1 MKDLATSIT
10 FAGSMKIS
18 EKIEDALLGF
28 AVGDALGVPV
38 EFETRESLTRNPVKG
53 MLGNMFLNQPPG
65 TWSDDSSLVFC
76 TCESLCNG
84 YNLEDIAVQFSNWKN
99 KRFWTPHGRVF
110 TIGIQTEKAIKRI
123 DRYIDMGLK
132 IKPYSSE
139 GVNEKENGNGSL
151 MRILPLAFYLKD
163 SSVEDRYAVTKDV
176 SALTHPHIRAVTG
189 CFIYLQ
195 FAIALLNKK
204 EKTEAYNE
212 IQHTARNFLMQKT
225 DMKELNHFSR
235 IFNGSIGGFPE
246 ESIESTPYV
255 VHSLEA
261 ALWCVMRYD
270 NYRDTV
276 LGAVNLGGDT
286 DTIAALAGGLAGI
299 IYGTKQIP
307 EEWISILARK
317 DDIIDLAARFAT
329 KIIPF

>member
-1 MKDLATSIT
+1 MATNIT
-10 FAGSMKIS
+10 FARSMKIS
-18 EKIEDALLGF
+18 EEIEGALLGF
-28 AVGDALGVPV
+28 AAGDALGVPV
-38 EFETRESLTRNPVKG
+38 EFETRESLSRNPVKG
-53 MLGNMFLNQPPG
+53 MLGNLFLNQPPG

-110 TIGIQTEKAIKRI
+110 TIGVQTEKAIKRI
-123 DRYIDMGLK
+123 DRYIEMGLR

-176 SALTHPHIRAVTG
+176 SALTHPHVRAVTG

-204 EKTEAYNE
+204 DKTEAYKE
-212 IQHTARNFLMQKT
+212 IQHSTLNFLQEKT
-225 DMKELNHFSR
+225 DKKELNHFSR
-235 IFNGSIGGFPE
+235 IFNETIGGFPE
-246 ESIESTPYV
+246 ECIESTPYV

-276 LGAVNLGGDT
+276 SGAVNLGGDT
-286 DTIAALAGGLAGI
+286 DTIAALAGGLAGLL
-299 IYGTKQIP
+299 YGKKQIP
-307 EEWISILARK
+307 EDWLSVLARK
-317 DDIIDLAARFAT
+317 DDIINLAGRFAHNL
-329 KIIPF
+329 